1 MTRVI
6 EGTEELRS
14 LVGEE
19 IGTSAW
25 QLIDQDAIDRFA
37 EATGDHYFI
46 HVDPDRARAQAGLP
60 STIAHGLFTLSLG
73 PKLAYEIV
81 EIRGVGSALNYG
93 YDKVRFTASVPV
105 DSRLRLRL
113 RLTEVEE
120 SARGIRVTY
129 EQSFELE
136 GSERPVCVSSW
147 VFFYWQEKS

>member
-6 EGTEELRS
+6 EGAEELRS

-19 IGTSAW
+19 IGVSEW
-25 QLIDQDAIDRFA
+25 LLIDQAAIDRFA

-46 HVDPDRARAQAGLP
+46 HVDPDRARAEAGLP

-73 PKLAYEIV
+73 PKLTYGIV

-93 YDKVRFTASVPV
+93 YDKVRFTAPVPV
-105 DSRLRLRL
+105 DSRLRMRL

-120 SARGIRVTY
+120 SARGIQVTY

-147 VFFYWQEKS
+147 VFFYWKEKS